1 MIPFGSMR
9 SSAAVLTRA
18 AKSIGSKVMDED
30 ELELDLASVT
40 REEREERF
48 SSALRDVYADLDGDV
63 LSLDDDD
70 S

>member
-1 MIPFGSMR
+1 VTPFGSLR

-18 AKSIGSKVMDED
+18 AKSLGSKVMDED

-48 SSALRDVYADLDGDV
+48 SSALRDVYDDLDGDV
-63 LSLDDDD
+63 LSLDDD
-70 S
+70 

>member
-1 MIPFGSMR
+1 MTPFGSLR

-30 ELELDLASVT
+30 ELELDVTSVT

-48 SSALRDVYADLDGDV
+48 SSALRDVYGDLDGEV
-63 LSLDDDD
+63 LSLDDDE
-70 S
+70 